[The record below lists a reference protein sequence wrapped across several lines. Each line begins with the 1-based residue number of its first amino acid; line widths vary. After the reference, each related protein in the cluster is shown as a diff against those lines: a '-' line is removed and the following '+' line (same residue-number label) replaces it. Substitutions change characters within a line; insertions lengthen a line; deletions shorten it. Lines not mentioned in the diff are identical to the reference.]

1 MLFDPDC
8 LWYLLTLDT
17 MRPLSRSICSVG
29 FLLSA
34 AVLLLATSRAS
45 AQSIIRRPGRHPRYS
60 VEAEPHLLLAIAD
73 PFGVDIPGDW
83 GYGLGARMSIPVA
96 HDGLIAKIND
106 SVAVGFGVDYVRY
119 TGGPYG
125 GPCVRWAPGPA
136 GTNICVQTEGSD
148 GRAET
153 LIFPV
158 VFQWNFWLSEA
169 FSVFGEPGLALVH
182 ESVGGLDLAP
192 FVLWGGG
199 RYRFS
204 DTVTLTGRI
213 GFPSLS
219 LGVSFLL

>member
-1 MLFDPDC
+1 MADAFGLYLILTDPISGYERC
-8 LWYLLTLDT
+8 A
-17 MRPLSRSICSVG
+17 R
-29 FLLSA
+29 A
-34 AVLLLATSRAS
+34 AVAAGVRYLQLRMKTCTDEELRQTAARLREITRESATR
-45 AQSIIRRPGRHPRYS
+45 
-60 VEAEPHLLLAIAD
+60 
-73 PFGVDIPGDW
+73 
-83 GYGLGARMSIPVA
+83 
-96 HDGLIAKIND
+96 LIIND
-106 SVAVGFGVDYVRY
+106 SVAVGFGVDYVRH

-136 GTNICVQTEGSD
+136 GTNICVQTEGGD
-148 GRAET
+148 GSAET